1 MMRTTLVFIFTLL
14 LFGIGCVFSSPQTD
28 PFPTSSEGEV
38 SIAENP
44 VAFLAVAQGKRDDG
58 SFVFMRVDG
67 TEEEV
72 YEITQDIAPGMLVS
86 ISGFEDTASHRIF
99 ADKVDI
105 LEEKNIVIV
114 SPLQNATVTSP
125 LIVQGFGRVFENTI
139 QWRLKDDSGIMRD
152 EGVDLVLADEPGSF
166 GLFRLE
172 LFLPAF
178 AKETFTLEVF
188 SRSPKDGSEQDLV
201 VLPLQLLST
210 DFFDVQIYFDAPRMS
225 TPATCE
231 LVYPA
236 DRRFTTTSALA
247 RAALLSLLEGPTIE
261 EQKVGT
267 TSNIP
272 AFTILKTFIIQDK
285 ITTIDLF
292 EDGRLSK
299 LSDCEKEGMRAQIEK
314 TLLSF
319 KEIESVVILID
330 EIGR

>member
-14 LFGIGCVFSSPQTD
+14 LFGIGCAFSSPQTD
-28 PFPTSSEGEV
+28 PLPNPSEGQV
-38 SIAENP
+38 SVAQDP
-44 VAFLAVAQGKRDDG
+44 VHFLAVVQEKRDDG
-58 SFVFMRVDG
+58 SFVVIRVDG
-67 TEEEV
+67 SEEEV
-72 YEITQDIAPGMLVS
+72 YEMRQDIMPGMLIAV
-86 ISGFEDTASHRIF
+86 SGFEEKTSHRIF
-99 ADKVDI
+99 ADTIEI
-105 LEEKNIVIV
+105 LEEKNVVIV
-114 SPLQNATVTSP
+114 SPSQEATVTSP
-125 LIVQGFGRVFENTI
+125 LIIEGFGRVFENTI
-139 QWRLKDDSGIMRD
+139 QWRLKDNNNVVRD
-152 EGVDLVLADEPGSF
+152 EGVDLVLAEEPGYF

-178 AKETFTLEVF
+178 AEDSFLLEIF
-188 SRSPKDGSEQDLV
+188 SRSAKDGSEQDLIS
-201 VLPLQLLST
+201 LPLRLLST
-210 DFFDVQIYFDAPRMS
+210 DFSDVQIYFDAPRMS
-225 TPATCE
+225 TPATCD

-247 RAALLSLLEGPTIE
+247 RAALLSLLEGPTLE

-330 EIGR
+330 GESL